1 MRPRPIVTIDGPAG
15 CGKSTAAAALAR
27 TLGYLYL
34 DTGAMYRALALKSLS
49 RGIAATDARQLGR
62 LARRTDVALRGDRR
76 QILRVW
82 LDGADV
88 TRAIR
93 TATVAARASEI
104 AAIPAVRRAMV
115 AQQRRLGRRGRV
127 VAEGRDTGTVVF
139 PDAAWK
145 FYLTAS
151 PAARARRRWRDLQR
165 VGQALPYAQVLRAV
179 RARDR
184 RDTTRVSSPLRRAR
198 GAILV
203 DTTRRAAA
211 HTLRTLLKFLRRH
224 PVPGYPSAGRVGSL
238 GTKTTVSQGRYQG
251 RQPW

>member
-1 MRPRPIVTIDGPAG
+1 VRPRPIVTIDGPAG

-115 AQQRRLGRRGRV
+115 AQQRRLGRTQGDRQ
-127 VAEGRDTGTVVF
+127 
-139 PDAAWK
+139 P
-145 FYLTAS
+145 
-151 PAARARRRWRDLQR
+151 RRR
-165 VGQALPYAQVLRAV
+165 
-179 RARDR
+179 
-184 RDTTRVSSPLRRAR
+184 
-198 GAILV
+198 
-203 DTTRRAAA
+203 TRRPDPDVAIVLDDEARIPIHVA
-211 HTLRTLLKFLRRH
+211 HVEGFL
-224 PVPGYPSAGRVGSL
+224 AG
-238 GTKTTVSQGRYQG
+238 
-251 RQPW
+251 